1 MIIRTEEMIG
11 KKFGRLTV
19 LERADDYMAKSGKRE
34 AAVLCKCDCGNT
46 KRLRASVLKNGN
58 TRSCGCYRREASS
71 MRNSTHGLSH
81 SRIWNTWC
89 LMIERCERENNK
101 SYKNYGAKG
110 IRVCDEWHKFENFV
124 AWAMTNGYDE
134 TLTIDRVDSSKDYCP
149 ENCRWADRKTQN
161 NNTSR
166 NHWIT
171 FDGQT
176 KTMAQWS
183 EITGISYAAIKSRLN
198 KHGWSVERALTTP
211 VT

>member
-1 MIIRTEEMIG
+1 MIG

-19 LERADDYMAKSGKRE
+19 LERVDDYVAESGRRD
-34 AAVLCKCDCGNT
+34 AAVLCRCDCGNV

-58 TRSCGCYRREASS
+58 TRSCGCYRKEVSS
-71 MRNSTHGLSH
+71 VRNSTHGLSH
-81 SRIWNTWC
+81 SRIWNIWNC
-89 LMIERCERENNK
+89 MIERCEQKKNK

-110 IRVCDEWHKFENFV
+110 ICVCDEWHKFENFV

-134 TLTIDRVDSSKDYCP
+134 NLTIDRIDSTKNYCP

-166 NHWIT
+166 NHLIT
-171 FDGQT
+171 FNGET

-183 EITGISYAAIKSRLN
+183 EETGISYAALKCRINRR
-198 KHGWSVERALTTP
+198 GWSIERALTTS
-211 VT
+211 VQCH